1 MIDTGIAIFAYN
13 RSEHLKK
20 VLEGLKKMKF
30 IMKFIFL

>member
-20 VLEGLKKMKF
+20 VLEGLKKNEIQF
-30 IMKFIFL
+30 N